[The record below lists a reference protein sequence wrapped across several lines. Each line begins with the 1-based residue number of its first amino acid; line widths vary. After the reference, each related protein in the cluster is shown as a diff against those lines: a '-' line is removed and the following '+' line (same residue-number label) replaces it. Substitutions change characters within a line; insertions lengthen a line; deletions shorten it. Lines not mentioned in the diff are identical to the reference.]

1 MEECK
6 QAMEALGRSM
16 ERMAARGYR
25 EKESWLC
32 MKAANS
38 LYFMCLYIRRI
49 DALNDPEAK
58 QCAEFYCKEAFRA
71 LREACSRYADTTDD
85 TILEGVLEG
94 MKALH
99 TFEHAKQVLRDY
111 LQRVQPDNESSQ
123 SKSD

>member
-38 LYFMCLYIRRI
+38 LYFVGVKLE
-49 DALNDPEAK
+49 LP
-58 QCAEFYCKEAFRA
+58 
-71 LREACSRYADTTDD
+71 TT
-85 TILEGVLEG
+85 
-94 MKALH
+94 MK
-99 TFEHAKQVLRDY
+99 
-111 LQRVQPDNESSQ
+111 N
-123 SKSD
+123 

>member
-38 LYFMCLYIRRI
+38 LYFMCLYIRT
-49 DALNDPEAK
+49 
-58 QCAEFYCKEAFRA
+58 
-71 LREACSRYADTTDD
+71 LR
-85 TILEGVLEG
+85 
-94 MKALH
+94 
-99 TFEHAKQVLRDY
+99 HAANQ
-111 LQRVQPDNESSQ
+111 
-123 SKSD
+123 